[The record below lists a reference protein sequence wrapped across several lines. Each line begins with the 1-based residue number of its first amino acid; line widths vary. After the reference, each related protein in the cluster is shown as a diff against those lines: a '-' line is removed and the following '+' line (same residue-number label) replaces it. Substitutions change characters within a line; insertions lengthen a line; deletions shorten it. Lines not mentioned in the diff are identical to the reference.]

1 MSVAGWHPCDELLW
15 ITHGLHT
22 DVGIH
27 LCSHNY
33 WIASGQQGSPVS
45 ICALCSWQQA
55 LSSGML
61 TPVVSWSSL
70 VRFPSAFC
78 CIQCSNHSSAW
89 GPGVQQWCTH
99 YGFLHQPEVSVAN
112 GLLYAISIF
121 CLSKVWKSHICC
133 NYGA

>member
-1 MSVAGWHPCDELLW
+1 MKADVCCWLASLWWVALDYTWT
-15 ITHGLHT
+15 THR
-22 DVGIH
+22 
-27 LCSHNY
+27 CRN
-33 WIASGQQGSPVS
+33 SPVQS
-45 ICALCSWQQA
+45 QLLNCLWAARKPCFHMCWQQA

-61 TPVVSWSSL
+61 TPVVSWSYL
-70 VRFPSAFC
+70 VRFPSALC
-78 CIQCSNHSSAW
+78 CTQCSNHSSAW

-121 CLSKVWKSHICC
+121 CLSKVWKSHICY